1 MAKLRPRARIIRTI
15 GDQLISGPEAAL
27 IELVKNAYDADSPSF
42 FIKITPPSQ
51 ACPLGCVFVSDMGHG
66 MSYDDV
72 LGRWFEPATDDK
84 LKHPYSPKGR
94 RMLGAK
100 GIGRFAASRL
110 GTKTVLQS
118 VHDSDSER
126 ETILVQVDWDE
137 FTPDKYLEDI
147 DIPVRRQQVTSE
159 NVAGVSLS
167 ITDLRDS
174 WSKKQLSN
182 LIRELRRVLAPNEAS
197 NSFQIFLDLG
207 DFTSEVVGFDGP
219 ALVRELNIDTGLS
232 EEGGQADGD
241 SAGSPR
247 IVPFRLQDHAD
258 YRLTGAFDE
267 RGNFDGTFTVSRGDG
282 VEQRLSV
289 LAPPMGDDEIPCG
302 PVDLHVNVYDRESD
316 SIEELFKRM
325 GLKFEDIGI
334 RAARQILTDNAGI
347 SIFRNGFRIRPYG
360 EPENDWLELERMR
373 VQDPSRKLGLSQMS
387 GRVGISGEDTS
398 GLVERSSRE
407 GLEHSGEFDR
417 LKKLIRN
424 VLTHV
429 EQRRLD
435 FREKAGLSRR
445 RTASVDEVKKI
456 ASLRATTS
464 AVTKLPTEYQESV
477 RQAIA
482 KDISALT
489 ASLEEMDEYQKL
501 LQSRA
506 SLGLVV
512 AQVIHEG
519 RRILNPMASAAK
531 ALYEQRDWVLEETK
545 RGEVFRTHFPQ
556 HAVTV
561 QEGARSMSRLFK
573 RLDPVSGRRR
583 GRPSVFSLR
592 ESIMAALG
600 IFSESTASSNIEI
613 VLDGI
618 EVDKAYGYL
627 ADFQAAL
634 LNILENAIHW
644 LSASSQ
650 SQKIIR
656 ILAKNFGS
664 QVRVAIINNGPLIDE
679 SYVERLFQPGFSLK
693 SDGTGLGLSIAREA
707 CRASKGDLVYLDG
720 SPETCFMILFPHENE
735 K

>member
-42 FIKITPPSQ
+42 SIKITPPSA
-51 ACPLGCVFVSDMGHG
+51 ACPLGGVFVSDNGHG
-66 MSYDDV
+66 MSYNDV

-84 LKHPYSPKGR
+84 MKRPYSPGGR

-118 VHDSDSER
+118 INGSVGKCEK
-126 ETILVQVDWDE
+126 ILVQVDWDE
-137 FTPDKYLEDI
+137 FSPDRYLEDI
-147 DIPVRRQQVTSE
+147 DVPVLRQDVTSE
-159 NVAGVSLS
+159 QATGVSLS

-182 LIRELRRVLAPNEAS
+182 LIRELRRVLVPDEAD
-197 NSFQIFLDLG
+197 NSFQIFLDLKE
-207 DFTSEVVGFDGP
+207 FSNEVVGFDGP
-219 ALVRELNIDTGLS
+219 TLVQELNIDTSLPDG
-232 EEGGQADGD
+232 EGGDNSD
-241 SAGSPR
+241 SALGQR
-247 IVPFRLQDHAD
+247 IVPFRLHDHAD
-258 YRLTGAFDE
+258 YRVSGRFDDA
-267 RGNFDGTFTVSRGDG
+267 GNFDGTFVVSRGDN
-282 VEQRLSV
+282 VEQHLSV
-289 LAPPMGDDEIPCG
+289 LAPPLVEDEIPCG
-302 PVDLHVNVYDRESD
+302 PIDLQVNIYDRESE
-316 SIEELFKRM
+316 SIEDLFRRM
-325 GLKFEDIGI
+325 GLNFSDIGI

-347 SIFRNGFRIRPYG
+347 AIFRNGFRIRPYG

-387 GRVGISGEDTS
+387 GRVGISAERTS

-445 RTASVDEVKKI
+445 RTASVEEVKKI

-464 AVTKLPTEYQESV
+464 AVTKLPTQYQESV

-531 ALYEQRDWVLEETK
+531 ALYEQRDWVLEQTK

-556 HAVTV
+556 HASTV

-583 GRPSVFSLR
+583 GRPAVFSLR
-592 ESIMAALG
+592 EPVMSAVG
-600 IFSESTASSNIEI
+600 IFSDTIAVNNIEI
-613 VLDGI
+613 LLDGI
-618 EVDKAYGYL
+618 EADKAYGYV

-634 LNILENAIHW
+634 LNVLENAIHW
-644 LSASSQ
+644 LTTTTQ

-656 ILAKNFGS
+656 ILTKNFGS
-664 QVRVAIINNGPLIDE
+664 QVRVAVINNGPLIDE
-679 SYVERLFQPGFSLK
+679 NYIDRLFQPGFSLK

-707 CRASKGDLVYLDG
+707 CRASKGDLVYLEG
-720 SPETCFMILFPHENE
+720 APETCFMILFPYEYA